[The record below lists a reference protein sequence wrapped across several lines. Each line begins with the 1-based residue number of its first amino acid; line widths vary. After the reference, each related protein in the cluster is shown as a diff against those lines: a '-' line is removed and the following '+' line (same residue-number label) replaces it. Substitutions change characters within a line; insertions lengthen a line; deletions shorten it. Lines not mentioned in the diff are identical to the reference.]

1 MIGKDKSYLRV
12 ERRSVITHPPIPAA
26 GTLAYPRF
34 PRGVPLTR
42 FTQTLP
48 HPPAKENQCARHFT
62 HRTSDARPISSLTFA
77 TSCNETCADEYSPGS
92 TRPGFSLTIVYTTTT
107 ALRA

>member
-26 GTLAYPRF
+26 GILAYPRF
-34 PRGVPLTR
+34 PRGVSLGR

-48 HPPAKENQCARHFT
+48 HPQSGRKNRCARHFT
-62 HRTSDARPISSLTFA
+62 HRTSNTRPISSLTFA
-77 TSCNETCADEYSPGS
+77 TSCNATCADEYFPGL
-92 TRPGFSLTIVYTTTT
+92 TRSGFSLI
-107 ALRA
+107 